1 VIGFLKDESGAVTV
15 DWVVITSG
23 VVGLGLAT
31 MAVVSGG
38 VQSTSNSVGGTMTGF
53 EISSSFGDGLTAIGD
68 WLSGYAPV
76 NDALHGP
83 TWGPDDQGRNW
94 VENTY
99 DNWSELSD
107 QQIMDMYSADYANA
121 IMGDATRA
129 DYIAVQER
137 IMAERGI
144 AIPAGNMTA
153 ADVAATY

>member
-1 VIGFLKDESGAVTV
+1 MFRFIDDESGAVTV
-15 DWVVITSG
+15 DWVVLTG
-23 VVGLGLAT
+23 GLAGLGLAT

-38 VQSTSNSVGGTMTGF
+38 VQSASNSVSGTMTGY
-53 EISSSFGDGLTAIGD
+53 EISSSFGDALSAIGD
-68 WLSGYAPV
+68 WLSGYTPV
-76 NDALHGP
+76 NGALHGP
-83 TWGPDDQGRNW
+83 SWGPDDQGRNW

-99 DNWSELSD
+99 DNWSALSD
-107 QQIMDMYSADYANA
+107 QQIMDMYTADYANA
-121 IMGDATRA
+121 ITGDATRA